1 MKTVFSDNDLLLFLY
16 DEMSY
21 DRADELV
28 TALSQDEELLA
39 RYEYFQRSSSV
50 IKFVD
55 IEPPQEAIDA
65 IMNNVR
71 EDAAKRRKQKDGSSF
86 RTALL
91 TGMCA
96 IAFLITAFAG
106 NWFSMTT
113 PVESSK
119 ATVSIAKD
127 ALWDD
132 ASFSDQIDNLES
144 RTKALQ
150 DPIL

>member
-39 RYEYFQRSSSV
+39 RYEYFQQSSSM
-50 IKFVD
+50 IHFVD

-65 IMNNVR
+65 IMSSVR
-71 EDAAKRRKQKDGSSF
+71 EDAEKRRKQRDGSSF

-106 NWFSMTT
+106 NWFSI
-113 PVESSK
+113 PPAESSK
-119 ATVSIAKD
+119 ATVSIAND
-127 ALWDD
+127 APWDD
-132 ASFSDQIDNLES
+132 DSFTNQIDNLES

>member
-1 MKTVFSDNDLLLFLY
+1 MKNVFSDNDLLLFLY
-16 DEMSY
+16 DEMAY
-21 DRADELV
+21 ERANELV
-28 TALSQDEELLA
+28 KELAQDEELLA
-39 RYEYFQRSSSV
+39 GYEYFQRSASAIS
-50 IKFVD
+50 FVD

-65 IMNNVR
+65 IMSSIR
-71 EDAAKRRKQKDGSSF
+71 DDATLKKTQSGSF

-96 IAFLITAFAG
+96 IAFLFAAFAG
-106 NWFSMTT
+106 NWFSVS
-113 PVESSK
+113 PAQSSK
-119 ATVSIAKD
+119 VAVSVANE

-132 ASFSDQIDNLES
+132 ASFSNQINNLES